1 MEQELDK
8 DILYHYCF
16 NINDMALSRF
26 GVGESQLLGFK
37 MLLLTTLAQEVAEE
51 LNDNWLI
58 VQGKEKHVLIFDEK
72 SHINENDIITYYMKT
87 EKIPEDTLYLG
98 EHGIELYSRNVDK
111 IENHKTKL
119 EKLSENIQELVVSLI
134 EIENKQLKD
143 NNKEEQKIETIQD
156 YINKWK
162 DSNTDKNIQ
171 SETTETN
178 FKNKIKP

>member
-37 MLLLTTLAQEVAEE
+37 MLLLTTLAQEVAED

-72 SHINENDIITYYMKT
+72 SHINENDIMTYYMKT

-98 EHGIELYSRNVDK
+98 EHGIELYSRSVDK
-111 IENHKTKL
+111 IESHKTKL
-119 EKLSENIQELVVSLI
+119 EKLSENIQDLVVSLI

-156 YINKWK
+156 YISKWK
-162 DSNTDKNIQ
+162 NNNIDKN
-171 SETTETN
+171 TESTENN
-178 FKNKIKP
+178 FKTKLKP